1 MKPSGQ
7 QQVAGFAPKEGYGLG
22 CLDRGPQPRPGRAV
36 DPARQVDRED
46 RRPARVHR
54 LDHRAGRAFDRTREP
69 RPENGVD
76 DEAGVRKPGWR
87 CRFDRAA
94 ESPGRLGRIAAQAIL
109 AQKAQEPHAEPTL
122 AEQARGDK
130 AVAAVVA
137 RAGHDRD
144 RGPER
149 LAQRSGIGDRAPRI
163 LHEKNPGRAGG
174 DREPIGFRHFLVAQE
189 LDHRRGAGAEFFEPR
204 P

>member
-1 MKPSGQ
+1 
-7 QQVAGFAPKEGYGLG
+7 
-22 CLDRGPQPRPGRAV
+22 
-36 DPARQVDRED
+36 
-46 RRPARVHR
+46 RPARVHR

-130 AVAAVVA
+130 AAAAAVA
-137 RAGHDRD
+137 RAGHAHDA
-144 RGPER
+144 E
-149 LAQRSGIGDRAPRI
+149 
-163 LHEKNPGRAGG
+163 PGRRA
-174 DREPIGFRHFLVAQE
+174 
-189 LDHRRGAGAEFFEPR
+189 
-204 P
+204 